1 VSHRLFQTEHTTR
14 LRNVGQRLGLTSL
27 LCAAVTLIEGISV
40 MAADRIE
47 PNTATGMS
55 TAVVASSSLIHTVQF
70 LPTGV
75 ALSSK
80 DVGTQLAD
88 VLRQA
93 QSALQTSRASDLVKL
108 NLYVASNSAAA
119 AVFSRL
125 PEHFP
130 DGKQPAV
137 SLVVT
142 SLPDSAALVAC
153 DVVAEHSSAAAE
165 GLQAFEFGTVIP
177 SGSRIYISGQAEQ
190 SESLAEATAKT
201 LDSLRRTLTFLGRS
215 DKDIAQLKAFVQPM
229 SDFQIVRDA
238 VTQFYAGQP
247 VPPLVLVEWKSSK
260 TTPIEIEL
268 VAWGGAPAADAE
280 AMEFLTPPGMTASP
294 IYCRVCRVNAPRA
307 IFISR
312 LNPVVTGD
320 SLSAEARGDDEVL
333 EVFKSLDRILTLTG
347 SNFQHLAKAT
357 YYVSTDAAS
366 ASLNKLRPNY
376 YNPARPPAASKAMVA
391 GVGRAGSGLN
401 VDMIAVPMNAGGR

>member
-1 VSHRLFQTEHTTR
+1 MHAS
-14 LRNVGQRLGLTSL
+14 LTSF
-27 LCAAVTLIEGISV
+27 LCAAVISIEGISV

-47 PNTATGMS
+47 PNVATGIS
-55 TAVVASSSLIHTVQF
+55 TAVVAGSGLVHTVQF
-70 LPTGV
+70 LPTGE

-80 DVGTQLAD
+80 NVGQQLAD
-88 VLRQA
+88 VLKQA
-93 QSALQTSRASDLVKL
+93 QSALQTCAAGDLVKL
-108 NLYVASNSAAA
+108 NLYVVSDSVATE
-119 AVFSRL
+119 VFALL
-125 PEHFP
+125 PKHFT

-142 SLPDSAALVAC
+142 TLPDSAALVAC
-153 DVVAEHSSAAAE
+153 DVVAEHSSA
-165 GLQAFEFGTVIP
+165 GLKSVQPLAFGTAIP

-190 SESLAEATAKT
+190 SESLAEATTKT

-247 VPPLVLVEWKSSK
+247 VPPLVLVEWKSSR

-268 VAWGGAPAADAE
+268 VAWGGEPAADAE

-294 IYCRVCRVNAPRA
+294 IYCRVCRVNSPRA
-307 IFISR
+307 IFISG
-312 LNPVVTGD
+312 LNPVIRDD
-320 SLSAEARGDDEVL
+320 SLSAEARGGAEVL
-333 EVFKSLDRILTLTG
+333 EVFSSLDRILTLTG
-347 SNFQHLAKAT
+347 SDFQHLAKAT

-376 YNPARPPAASKAMVA
+376 YNAARPPAASKAMVA

-401 VDMIAVPMNAGGR
+401 VDMIAVPIKNR